1 METKREWE
9 RIKELFGAALERDP
23 GERAAFLSQAC
34 GQDVTL
40 REEVESLLKAH
51 DSIDPRLE
59 QPLIENSPVRSIGPY
74 RLLRKIG
81 EGGMGQVWLAEQT
94 APLHRQ
100 VALKLIR
107 WGMYDDTLLRRFQ
120 AERQSLAAMDHP
132 SIAKVFDAGATTEGQ
147 PYFVMEYVAGEPIT
161 EYCDGKKLKV
171 RDRLELLIK
180 VCEGV
185 QHAHQKAI
193 IHRDLKPANI
203 LVVEV
208 DGKPVPRIIDF
219 GLAKAVGRETTGE
232 SFHTRVGGLVGT
244 PGYMSPEQCDATA
257 QDVDTRTDVYSLGV
271 VLYVLLAGNLP
282 FDAEA
287 WQTRPIDEMLR
298 RLREED
304 APRPSTKLGS
314 DGDSLSARAEARGT
328 EARQLLSVVRGDL
341 DWITMKA
348 VERDRARRYGTPS
361 ELAADLTRYLNHEP
375 VTARPASVS
384 YRVQKYVRRHRYTVA
399 GAGVLVGLLLI
410 FAVVQSVQL
419 RKTRRER
426 DRADRITNFMKG
438 MFKVSD
444 PSESRGN
451 SITAREI
458 LDKASKQVEAGL
470 AKDPE
475 TQAQMNYVIGEVYDN
490 LGLIPEAELLVRQA
504 CNRQRQVLG
513 PEAPDTLQ
521 SATLLAKILL
531 HEGHDAEAEKLQ
543 RETLAIERRAL
554 GPENADTLKSMARLA
569 SIWSWQGRNADAE
582 KLDRETLTI
591 ERRVYGPEDP
601 QTLILT
607 TSLAS
612 TLLQTR
618 EESRYPEAET
628 LLRETLTTER
638 RVFGPEHPDTINTM
652 INLSTALELESRYAE
667 SEEMSRA
674 TLGIAE
680 HVLGPEHVDTLVLKN
695 CLATDLAKQGRY
707 QEAEELYQEIRAIH
721 ARVLGPDNPYTAVST
736 YNLACLAAVQG
747 RATQA
752 LSLLR
757 EAVDHGLRS
766 AIALN
771 MEQDDDLKSLQG
783 DPRFA
788 ALMGHAKQVAAAQAT
803 K

>member
-23 GERAAFLSQAC
+23 RERAAFLSQAC

-40 REEVESLLKAH
+40 REEVESLLQAH
-51 DSIDPRLE
+51 DSTDPLLE
-59 QPLIENSPVRSIGPY
+59 EPLGIENGAVRSIGPY

-219 GLAKAVGRETTGE
+219 GLAKAVGRERERSGE
-232 SFHTRVGGLVGT
+232 SFHTRVGGVVGT
-244 PGYMSPEQCDATA
+244 PGYMSPEQCDATG

-287 WQTRPIDEMLR
+287 WKTRPLDEMLR

-304 APRPSTKLGS
+304 APLPSTKLGS
-314 DGDSLSARAEARGT
+314 DGDRLSARAEARGT

-384 YRVQKYVRRHRYTVA
+384 YRVQKYVRRHRYSVA

-426 DRADRITNFMKG
+426 DRADRIAQFMTG
-438 MFKVSD
+438 IFRVSD
-444 PSESRGN
+444 PTERVGSAV
-451 SITAREI
+451 TAREL
-458 LDKASKQVEAGL
+458 LDKAAKEVESGL
-470 AKDPE
+470 KKDPE
-475 TQAQMNYVIGEVYDN
+475 LQAQMMRVMGIAYMN
-490 LGLIPEAELLVRQA
+490 LGLFSRAQPLLEESIRIGRSTLGEKDSGLLLAMQQLAWTLFSEGRFSEAESL
-504 CNRQRQVLG
+504 QRKVLDIRRRALGPDNDDTLSITSDLAQTLDVEGDHKGAEKMAREVLAQRMRVLG
-513 PEAPDTLQ
+513 PENPITL
-521 SATLLAKILL
+521 SSLDHLAAILATQ
-531 HEGHDAEAEKLQ
+531 GRFAEAEQLESQALATQRRIFGEEKLDTIRYMMNEGAFEENLGKSAESEQ
-543 RETLAIERRAL
+543 LGRQALAIERR
-554 GPENADTLKSMARLA
+554 
-569 SIWSWQGRNADAE
+569 
-582 KLDRETLTI
+582 
-591 ERRVYGPEDP
+591 
-601 QTLILT
+601 
-607 TSLAS
+607 
-612 TLLQTR
+612 
-618 EESRYPEAET
+618 
-628 LLRETLTTER
+628 
-638 RVFGPEHPDTINTM
+638 F
-652 INLSTALELESRYAE
+652 
-667 SEEMSRA
+667 
-674 TLGIAE
+674 
-680 HVLGPEHVDTLVLKN
+680 
-695 CLATDLAKQGRY
+695 
-707 QEAEELYQEIRAIH
+707 
-721 ARVLGPDNPYTAVST
+721 LGPDQPEMAVT
-736 YNLACLAAVQG
+736 LYNLA
-747 RATQA
+747 A
-752 LSLLR
+752 LDGKNGNNDEAFSFLD
-757 EAVDHGLRS
+757 EAVDHLP
-766 AIALN
+766 AYALSGID
-771 MEQDDDLKSLQG
+771 EDPDLKPLHA

-788 ALMGHAKQVAAAQAT
+788 PLVAHAKQVLAAQT
-803 K
+803 GQ

>member
-1 METKREWE
+1 VETRQAWE

-23 GERAAFLSQAC
+23 SERAAFLNQAC

-40 REEVESLLKAH
+40 RAEIESLLAAH
-51 DSIDPRLE
+51 DSNSPLLE
-59 QPLIENSPVRSIGPY
+59 QPLTIENSPIRSIGPY
-74 RLLRKIG
+74 QLLSKIG

-94 APLHRQ
+94 APLKRQ

-147 PYFVMEYVAGEPIT
+147 PYFVMEYVDGVPIT
-161 EYCDGKKLKV
+161 DYCDQKKLKI
-171 RDRLELLIK
+171 RDRLELFIK

-219 GLAKAVGRETTGE
+219 GLAKAVGTETAGD

-271 VLYVLLAGNLP
+271 VLYALLAGNLP
-282 FDAEA
+282 FDAAE
-287 WQTRPIDEMLR
+287 WKTRPLDEMLR

-314 DGDSLSARAEARGT
+314 DHDTLSAAAAARGT

-348 VERDRARRYGTPS
+348 VERDRTRRYGTPS
-361 ELAADLTRYLNHEP
+361 ELAADITRYLNHEP
-375 VTARPASVS
+375 IAARSVSVS

-399 GAGVLVGLLLI
+399 VAGVLVGLLLA
-410 FAVVQSVQL
+410 FAVVQSLQL

-426 DRADRITNFMKG
+426 DRADRIAHFMTG
-438 MFKVSD
+438 IFRIAD
-444 PSESRGN
+444 PSERVGSAV
-451 SITAREI
+451 TAREL
-458 LDKASKQVEAGL
+458 LDRAAKEVESGL

-475 TQAQMNYVIGEVYDN
+475 LQAQMMRVMGIAYLN
-490 LGLIPEAELLVRQA
+490 LGLFSRAQALLEQSVRIGRGAIGEKDPGMLLAMQQLAWTLFQEGRLSEAESL
-504 CNRQRQVLG
+504 QRKVLELRRSVLG
-513 PEAPDTLQ
+513 PDNDQTLSISEDLAQTLDVEGDHKEAEKMVREI
-521 SATLLAKILL
+521 LAKRMRALGPEDHTTLASLDHVAAILSTQ
-531 HEGHDAEAEKLQ
+531 GRFAEAEKLERQALATQ
-543 RETLAIERRAL
+543 RRIFGDEKLETIRYMMNEAALEGSLGKNKESEELGRQVLAIERR
-554 GPENADTLKSMARLA
+554 
-569 SIWSWQGRNADAE
+569 
-582 KLDRETLTI
+582 
-591 ERRVYGPEDP
+591 
-601 QTLILT
+601 
-607 TSLAS
+607 
-612 TLLQTR
+612 
-618 EESRYPEAET
+618 
-628 LLRETLTTER
+628 
-638 RVFGPEHPDTINTM
+638 F
-652 INLSTALELESRYAE
+652 
-667 SEEMSRA
+667 
-674 TLGIAE
+674 
-680 HVLGPEHVDTLVLKN
+680 
-695 CLATDLAKQGRY
+695 
-707 QEAEELYQEIRAIH
+707 
-721 ARVLGPDNPYTAVST
+721 LGPDQPETAVT
-736 YNLACLAAVQG
+736 LYNLAVLDGKNGNTDEAFSFLEQ
-747 RATQA
+747 
-752 LSLLR
+752 
-757 EAVDHGLRS
+757 AVDHLP
-766 AIALN
+766 AYALSGI
-771 MEQDDDLKSLQG
+771 EQDPDLNSLHA

-788 ALMGHAKQVAAAQAT
+788 PFVAHAKQVAAAQGP